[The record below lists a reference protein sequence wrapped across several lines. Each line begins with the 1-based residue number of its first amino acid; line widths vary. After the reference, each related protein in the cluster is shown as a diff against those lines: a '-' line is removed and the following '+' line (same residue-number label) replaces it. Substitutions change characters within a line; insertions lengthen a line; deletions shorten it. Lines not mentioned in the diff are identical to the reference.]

1 MGTKNANKFK
11 DTLVEPKIKI
21 TSIGKAIEA
30 IIEPK
35 ETYFE
40 IISIITNTKIEY
52 NAATACK
59 PISNPNKVAIP
70 FPPLKPV

>member
-1 MGTKNANKFK
+1 MGTKNANKFN

-21 TSIGKAIEA
+21 TITGKETEA

-40 IISIITNTKIEY
+40 IRKTTTKTKIEY

-59 PISNPNKVAIP
+59 PINNPNKVAIP